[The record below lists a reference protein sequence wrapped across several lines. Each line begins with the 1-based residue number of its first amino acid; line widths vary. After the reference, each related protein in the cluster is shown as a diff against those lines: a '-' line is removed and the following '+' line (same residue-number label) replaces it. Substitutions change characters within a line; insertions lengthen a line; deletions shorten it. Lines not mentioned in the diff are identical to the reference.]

1 MHSQDYIQLSNII
14 LPSCLHWIV
23 QLITPII
30 PKPSQMAKL
39 VHVVCPCELAITFL
53 NTSSVM
59 NIKPL
64 CTSVALMDNCFRR
77 IAEVEVTESWSHMGQ
92 AWTAIGNTDT

>member
-1 MHSQDYIQLSNII
+1 
-14 LPSCLHWIV
+14 
-23 QLITPII
+23 
-30 PKPSQMAKL
+30 
-39 VHVVCPCELAITFL
+39 
-53 NTSSVM
+53 M

-92 AWTAIGNTDT
+92 AWTAIGNIDT